1 MDYVDHRISELKGKV
16 EEFNHSI
23 KEVDKLNKFKSEQID
38 ISQKENIKMASGHW
52 SPQRQ
57 SELDGHWATLG
68 LAEEKYLNMNK
79 GHSKT

>member
-38 ISQKENIKMASGHW
+38 ISQKENIKMASGH
-52 SPQRQ
+52 
-57 SELDGHWATLG
+57 
-68 LAEEKYLNMNK
+68 
-79 GHSKT
+79 

>member
-1 MDYVDHRISELKGKV
+1 
-16 EEFNHSI
+16 
-23 KEVDKLNKFKSEQID
+23 
-38 ISQKENIKMASGHW
+38 MASGHW